1 MTPGTPAGTP
11 GGTQAESNGQ
21 LLPERIAELAS
32 EMSEAAEDKP
42 RRQRLGQQ
50 LADLASRSRQA
61 TRRGVRTS
69 GNAGSAAW
77 QHLQSGGSAAAQRVR
92 PATDA
97 AARRVRPATDAAAR
111 GVQPATSAAARGFQ
125 AGAEAA
131 SRQGARA
138 AGSLARAGGGLVRTG
153 GDLAR
158 RGGDLARKSGVAS
171 RSATVRRTRAAG
183 QWLTTQALEMAPKI
197 PVRSAATLRAQYP
210 DRDTEALADGLIS
223 GAARASASLGAAV
236 GAAAA
241 VPFIPTTPG
250 DLVVETLGVVAIEL
264 KLIAE
269 LHEVYG
275 MPAPGA
281 ARQRMA
287 AYLGSWADRRGVTV
301 TANGLALAV
310 GSPLRRK
317 LERRLLVRAG
327 QSALALAPL
336 LAGAAAGAYIDHRET
351 RKLGHQIRADLRK
364 RAGSVS

>member
-1 MTPGTPAGTP
+1 MTSGTPD
-11 GGTQAESNGQ
+11 GTQAQPNGQ

-50 LADLASRSRQA
+50 IADLAGRSRNA
-61 TRRGVRTS
+61 TQRGVQS
-69 GNAGSAAW
+69 GGQAAW
-77 QHLQSGGSAAAQRVR
+77 QRLQAGGGAAARRVR

-97 AARRVRPATDAAAR
+97 AARRVRPATDATAR
-111 GVQPATSAAARGFQ
+111 RVRPATEAATRGFQ
-125 AGAEAA
+125 AGTDSA

-138 AGSLARAGGGLVRTG
+138 AGSLARTG
-153 GDLAR
+153 SDLARRSGDLAR
-158 RGGDLARKSGVAS
+158 RGGELAWKSGVAS

-183 QWLTTQALEMAPKI
+183 QWLTTQTLEMAPKI
-197 PVRSAATLRAQYP
+197 PIRSAETLRAQHP

-223 GAARASASLGAAV
+223 GAARASAGLGAAV

-275 MPAPGA
+275 MPAQGT
-281 ARQRMA
+281 ARQRMT
-287 AYLGSWADRRGVTV
+287 AYLGSWAERRGVSI
-301 TANGLALAV
+301 TANGVALAV

-336 LAGAAAGAYIDHRET
+336 LAGAAAGAYVDHRET
-351 RKLGHQIRADLRK
+351 RRLGNQVRADLRK
-364 RAGSVS
+364 RAGSFS

>member
-1 MTPGTPAGTP
+1 MTSGSPDGIE
-11 GGTQAESNGQ
+11 TQSNGQ
-21 LLPERIAELAS
+21 VLPEHIAELAS

-50 LADLASRSRQA
+50 IVDLAGRSRSA
-61 TRRGVRTS
+61 TQRGVQS
-69 GNAGSAAW
+69 GGQAAW
-77 QHLQSGGSAAAQRVR
+77 HRLQSGGGAAARRVKPATDAAARRVR

-97 AARRVRPATDAAAR
+97 AARRVRPATDAA
-111 GVQPATSAAARGFQ
+111 TRGFQ
-125 AGAEAA
+125 AGAGSA
-131 SRQGARA
+131 SRQGAKA
-138 AGSLARAGGGLVRTG
+138 AGNLARTG
-153 GDLAR
+153 SDLAR
-158 RGGDLARKSGVAS
+158 RGGDLARRTGDLARKSGVAS
-171 RSATVRRTRAAG
+171 GSATARRGRAVS
-183 QWLTTQALEMAPKI
+183 QWLTTQTLEMAPKI
-197 PVRSAATLRAQYP
+197 PIRSAATLRAQYP

-250 DLVVETLGVVAIEL
+250 DLVVETLGVIAIEL
-264 KLIAE
+264 KLVAE

-275 MPAPGA
+275 MPAEGT
-281 ARQRMA
+281 ARQRMT
-287 AYLGSWADRRGVTV
+287 AYIGSWADRRGVSV

-327 QSALALAPL
+327 QSAIALAPL

-351 RKLGHQIRADLRK
+351 RKLGHQVRADLRK
-364 RAGSVS
+364 RADSFS

>member
-1 MTPGTPAGTP
+1 MTSGTPAGP
-11 GGTQAESNGQ
+11 QGGTQAESNGR

-50 LADLASRSRQA
+50 LADLASKSRQV
-61 TRRGVRTS
+61 TRRGVQSSGTA
-69 GNAGSAAW
+69 GNAAW
-77 QHLQSGGSAAAQRVR
+77 HRLQSGSEAAV
-92 PATDA
+92 
-97 AARRVRPATDAAAR
+97 RRVRPATDAAVRRVRPTTDAATR
-111 GVQPATSAAARGFQ
+111 KVRPATGAAARGFQ

-131 SRQGARA
+131 SRHGARA
-138 AGSLARAGGGLVRTG
+138 AGGLARAGGGLARRS

-158 RGGDLARKSGVAS
+158 RGADLARQSGLAS

-183 QWLTTQALEMAPKI
+183 QWLTTQAIEMAPKI
-197 PVRSAATLRAQYP
+197 PIRSAATLRAQYP

-223 GAARASASLGAAV
+223 GAGRASASLGAAV

-250 DLVVETLGVVAIEL
+250 DLIVETLGVVAIEL

-275 MPAPGA
+275 MPAPGTT
-281 ARQRMA
+281 RQRMA
-287 AYLGSWADRRGVTV
+287 AYLGSWAERRGVNV
-301 TANGLALAV
+301 TANGVALAV

-327 QSALALAPL
+327 QSTLALAPL
-336 LAGAAAGAYIDHRET
+336 FAGAAAGAYIDHRET

-364 RAGSVS
+364 RVGTF

>member
-1 MTPGTPAGTP
+1 MTSGSPD
-11 GGTQAESNGQ
+11 GTQAQANGQ

-50 LADLASRSRQA
+50 LADLAGRSRDA
-61 TRRGVRTS
+61 TQRGVQT
-69 GNAGSAAW
+69 GGQAAW
-77 QHLQSGGSAAAQRVR
+77 HRLQSGSGAAARRVR

-111 GVQPATSAAARGFQ
+111 GFQ
-125 AGAEAA
+125 AGAGSA

-138 AGSLARAGGGLVRTG
+138 AGNLARAGSG
-153 GDLAR
+153 LAR
-158 RGGDLARKSGVAS
+158 TSGDLARKSGELARRSGLAS

-183 QWLTTQALEMAPKI
+183 QWLTTQTLEMAPKI
-197 PVRSAATLRAQYP
+197 PIRSAATLRAQYP

-223 GAARASASLGAAV
+223 GAARASAGLGAAV

-275 MPAPGA
+275 MPAQGT
-281 ARQRMA
+281 ARQRTA
-287 AYLGSWADRRGVTV
+287 AYLGSWADRRGVSI
-301 TANGLALAV
+301 TANGVALAV

-336 LAGAAAGAYIDHRET
+336 LAGAAAGAFVDHRET
-351 RKLGHQIRADLRK
+351 RRLGHQVRADLRK
-364 RAGSVS
+364 RAGSLS